1 MSRLPDHLP
10 PPAIVETLTRYECP
24 KCGNNCQC
32 GVPYV
37 PKTIRAAEA
46 IKASPEKSNRVI
58 AEEIGVDHK
67 TVGKARADLEAR
79 GDYSPPEFITGR
91 DGKSYPATKQQ
102 ALPRDPASIIK
113 QIMRLIEQLDDED
126 RGKLIDLIDEF
137 YVQKLERM

>member
-1 MSRLPDHLP
+1 MSITRRLVRRVLIWRHVGTIPHL
-10 PPAIVETLTRYECP
+10 
-24 KCGNNCQC
+24 
-32 GVPYV
+32 
-37 PKTIRAAEA
+37 
-46 IKASPEKSNRVI
+46 KS
-58 AEEIGVDHK
+58 
-67 TVGKARADLEAR
+67 
-79 GDYSPPEFITGR
+79 ITGR